1 MITSDCRFC
10 GIKFKTYSNNICCS
24 KECKKQWT
32 IRKNTKMCNEC
43 NEPFISADNRKKYC
57 SKKCSGI
64 AYSKKAGTYKFHQCK
79 YCGVTFRNKK
89 NSDNIFCTRNCNF
102 KWKAE
107 HKFSDKELREKQKA
121 KRAKTFSQLKSGF
134 HKKNATIG
142 HLIAMSKGGSHTW
155 GNIQLECM
163 ECNTSLGVKTH
174 GQTRMVL

>member
-57 SKKCSGI
+57 SKKLKNKNRGKISHVKRAIKYGVKYEQGI
-64 AYSKKAGTYKFHQCK
+64 TIDKLKKRDGNKCLECGCK
-79 YCGVTFRNKK
+79 VKD
-89 NSDNIFCTRNCNF
+89 DNIG
-102 KWKAE
+102 
-107 HKFSDKELREKQKA
+107 
-121 KRAKTFSQLKSGF
+121 GF